1 LEINIPMS
9 RGLCLSIGSAPS
21 PTSGYPTARL
31 MKGLV
36 LLQDG
41 QVLAE
46 EGVGFGVPVIKRGI
60 QTIFPGHL
68 EIVRGVSG
76 VTWQIAASYS
86 MNLEEKLA
94 TPLRGSLRSKLLYQG
109 KNTLAALHR
118 QFPLLRRPLTTI
130 SNGLRQV
137 LSLETVFEETLFYG
151 IVEVAYSIVT
161 GAEKIQIDVDTSGLA
176 GDGITEVVVMNEQG
190 AGHFDKYQDSSGI
203 FLQGAE
209 IGSWD
214 EVTADNA
221 TFLSTAH
228 NLAFTLT
235 QASGARLYRGREL
248 IGSRLAWSGFGYTFP
263 PGRQHI
269 SFAMTIHRL
278 P

>member
-1 LEINIPMS
+1 MVDEH
-9 RGLCLSIGSAPS
+9 
-21 PTSGYPTARL
+21 
-31 MKGLV
+31 GLV
-36 LLQDG
+36 KVLDFGLAKLTEVAEQQTDG
-41 QVLAE
+41 ARTTATCTE

-60 QTIFPGHL
+60 QTIFPGYL
-68 EIVRGVSG
+68 EIVGQGSSA
-76 VTWQIAASYS
+76 TWQIAARYS

-118 QFPLLRRPLTTI
+118 QFPLLRDPLTKI
-130 SNGLRQV
+130 SNGMRQA
-137 LSLETVFEETLFYG
+137 LSLETIFEETVFYG
-151 IVEVAYSIVT
+151 ILQVFYSINT
-161 GAEKIQIDVDTSGLA
+161 NAEKIEIDVDASGLA

-190 AGHFDKYQDSSGI
+190 ARHFDKYQDSSGAI
-203 FLQGAE
+203 LQGTE

-221 TFLSTAH
+221 SFISTTH
-228 NLAFTLT
+228 QLAFTLT
-235 QASGARLYRGREL
+235 QASGASLYRGREL

-269 SFAMTIHRL
+269 NFAVSIHRL